1 MSGGYNTAGC
11 GGLRARALLPGRL
24 LPLIGYRKEWGQSTT
39 ARNATICYRMGCEY
53 LLLRGMGIFK

>member
-11 GGLRARALLPGRL
+11 GGLRARALLSGRL
-24 LPLIGYRKEWGQSTT
+24 LPLIGYRKEWRQSTT